1 MSDGPHPQFKLQDQQ
16 VRDTADR
23 QGLAPTENSV
33 LSEPQNTE
41 SSDPPPY
48 SKIEMPIHE
57 IELKRR
63 KRNILTPIFSY
74 ITGLASQDELDKV
87 YSNEQQILLA
97 ENSVVDRIQA
107 IQSQTTTIV
116 DSIKDQNAKVAAL
129 YKDEVQVKSSI

>member
-16 VRDTADR
+16 VMDTADK

-33 LSEPQNTE
+33 LSEPQYTE
-41 SSDPPPY
+41 SSD
-48 SKIEMPIHE
+48 IHE

-129 YKDEVQVKSSI
+129 YKDEVQVKSSNSHKPRLL

>member
-16 VRDTADR
+16 VMDTADK

-33 LSEPQNTE
+33 LSEPQYTE

-48 SKIEMPIHE
+48 SKIEMPIYE

-129 YKDEVQVKSSI
+129 YIDEVQVKSSI